1 MEQDVMEIEV
11 LDEGCADSEELAP
24 CCKGASAQ
32 K

>member
-11 LDEGCADSEELAP
+11 LDEGCSENEELFP